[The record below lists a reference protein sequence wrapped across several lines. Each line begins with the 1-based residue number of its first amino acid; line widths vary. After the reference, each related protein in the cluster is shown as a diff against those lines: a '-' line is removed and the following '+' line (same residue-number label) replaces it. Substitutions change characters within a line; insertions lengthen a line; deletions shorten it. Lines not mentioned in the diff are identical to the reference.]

1 MTALTYLLLVVIL
14 GGGLMLGL
22 LVQALL
28 KMDDQF

>member
-1 MTALTYLLLVVIL
+1 MTVLTYLLLVVIL